1 MLADFAPADGL
12 WVDCWPTSSAARFS
26 ILRSAAPLVRFGST
40 FMNSPSQSTIV
51 IVEDNDTLRLTLAD
65 MLELNGFNVV
75 TAANGIEGLAMA
87 RNKMPA
93 LVITDLQMPGMTGF
107 ELLSVLREDKD
118 LRGIPVIMMS
128 GKNDRATTRRGME
141 LGAADFITKPF
152 SEDEVIRSI
161 TTRLKMKALLDDLD
175 AFGNTVAHDLK
186 NPLSAL
192 NSRLELAG
200 LMLGSS
206 DEALVREQLTE
217 ATASARRLCGIIDEL
232 LILAGIRREAIDLLP
247 LDMTAVV
254 TESLHHLGTL
264 LRKQSASIQTRGP
277 WPAAMGHAPW
287 VVQVWVNFISNA
299 AKYGGPQPQ
308 ITIGGEACPDR
319 AAVRFWVQDNG
330 PGLDPTARNSMFA
343 ESTKLTPVR
352 ISGHGLGLAIVRR
365 IVEKLDGHVGVESSP
380 GTGARFWF
388 ELPAAGPGP
397 T

>member
-1 MLADFAPADGL
+1 
-12 WVDCWPTSSAARFS
+12 
-26 ILRSAAPLVRFGST
+26 
-40 FMNSPSQSTIV
+40 MNSPSQSTIV